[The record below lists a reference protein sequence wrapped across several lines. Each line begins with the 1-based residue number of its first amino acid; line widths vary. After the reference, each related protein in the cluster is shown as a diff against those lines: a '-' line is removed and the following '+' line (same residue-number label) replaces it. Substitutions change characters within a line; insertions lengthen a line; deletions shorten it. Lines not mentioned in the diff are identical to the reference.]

1 MMDLVMVRW
10 VDTVFEDTCQH
21 IVEAVK
27 WAPVPRVNVGYL
39 LRDGKDKVV
48 LCFGLIEKDGEGPW
62 CDGIMAIPKGMVTE
76 IKRLEIKE

>member
-1 MMDLVMVRW
+1 MMDLVMIRW

-21 IVEAVK
+21 IQEAVK

-39 LRDGKDKVV
+39 LR
-48 LCFGLIEKDGEGPW
+48 FGLIEKDGEGPW